1 MTTSITTLALCG
13 GTVKQRFDTFKVFSS
28 RSAPP
33 IHRGFPATFE
43 VVGHDPLPLLHRVS
57 FCRPAHIGSS
67 LR

>member
-13 GTVKQRFDTFKVFSS
+13 GTVKQRFDKFKVFSS

-43 VVGHDPLPLLHRVS
+43 VGVHDPRLRRASSCHI
-57 FCRPAHIGSS
+57 AHIRDS